1 MPLLSKKPVETRP
14 RTRANRLVGQI
25 WLIVLFFFL
34 LAINLANS
42 TIEPMLGTLAP
53 LFRAALIVS
62 TVWNGVLLASIG
74 WGQGWAR
81 YILAGF
87 LFSFGIGEILFVI
100 NIIVQHP
107 SLNGEPI
114 RLLAIVFASNIFAGI
129 YLLFSAD
136 IRQIGHHVID

>member
-1 MPLLSKKPVETRP
+1 MPPPLQKPVVARP

-25 WLIVLFFFL
+25 WLVVLFFFL
-34 LAINLANS
+34 LVINLAS
-42 TIEPMLGTLAP
+42 VTIEPMLGTLAP
-53 LFRAALIVS
+53 LFKAALIVA
-62 TVWNGVLLASIG
+62 TVWNGVLLTSIG
-74 WGQGWAR
+74 WGHGWAR
-81 YILAGF
+81 YVLAGF

-114 RLLAIVFASNIFAGI
+114 RLLAIVVGGNIFAGI